1 MKVTTEFCYILNGN
15 GRAKSATLKSVSHAT
30 KEPVW
35 VHIDYANEKN
45 QEWLKK
51 QKLSAAVL
59 ENLLDSDTTPRYF
72 KDRRGVLI
80 VLRGVN
86 AVADEQDDMIALHIW
101 MTKNRLLTM
110 SHRALPTI
118 AKIVNDFKQGKGPCS
133 IEDCFVEITRQ
144 MNARIEKTLVDI
156 NEEGDELEDAVIS
169 ETSFREDAELRH
181 RLSVLRHKV
190 VGLRRYLIPQREM
203 MNKLSAEST
212 LFDSENV
219 QRLQEVARDLS
230 AIVSE
235 LDFARD
241 HSAVTQEELD
251 SQTNIE
257 MSRTMY
263 LMSLIMVV
271 FTPLTFITGLLGANV
286 GGIPFGEHAHGFL
299 AITLILIVIA
309 IVQAWILKKVHWF

>member
-1 MKVTTEFCYILNGN
+1 MKTTTEFCYALNGS
-15 GRAKSATLKSVSHAT
+15 GRAKPVSLHSVSHQT
-30 KEPVW
+30 KGALW

-45 QEWLKK
+45 QQWLKS
-51 QKLSAAVL
+51 QKLSPAVL

-72 KDRRGVLI
+72 KDRKGVLI

-86 AVADEQDDMIALHIW
+86 ALATEQDDMIALHIW
-101 MTKNRLLTM
+101 MTKNRLLTL

-118 AKIVNDFKQGKGPCS
+118 AQITKDFKSGKGPET
-133 IEDCFVEITRQ
+133 IEDCFVELVRQ
-144 MNARIEKTLVDI
+144 MNARVEKTLVDI
-156 NEEGDELEDAVIS
+156 NDEGDELEEAVIG
-169 ETSFREDAELRH
+169 ETSFREDADLRH
-181 RLSVLRHKV
+181 RLSVLRHKI
-190 VGLRRYLIPQREM
+190 VGLRRYLVPQRDM
-203 MNKLSAEST
+203 MNKLC
-212 LFDSENV
+212 SEENMFN
-219 QRLQEVARDLS
+219 QENLQQLQEVSRDLA

-271 FTPLTFITGLLGANV
+271 FTPLTFVTGLLGANV
-286 GGIPFGEHAHGFL
+286 GGIPFNTHPWGFL
-299 AITLILIVIA
+299 AITIFLVVFACVQMWVI
-309 IVQAWILKKVHWF
+309 KKLHWF